1 VGWSLVVSHPFAAT
15 AAVVLFVAEGTVVA
29 QHGSNARHLKELVRI
44 SYILDNTYLRLVI
57 SSYFSHL
64 FIN

>member
-15 AAVVLFVAEGTVVA
+15 AAVVLFVAEGTAVA

-44 SYILDNTYLRLVI
+44 SYILDNTYLRLDY
-57 SSYFSHL
+57 SSYFSLL